1 MPRYR
6 LLIEYDGTDFA
17 GWQIQNA
24 LATVQGVLE
33 TAIQKLHGQHCL
45 VYGAGRTDAGVHA
58 LGQVAHVDVP
68 KFWDPFVL
76 RNAINGNVRPHKVSV
91 LAIESVSEDFHARFS
106 ATERR
111 YLFRILNR
119 RAPPAL
125 EVSKV
130 WHVPVE
136 LDHETMHRAAQELVG
151 NHDFSTFRATSCQA
165 KSPVKTLDLLK
176 VSRYGDEIEIEAQAR
191 SFLHHQVRSMVGS
204 LKLVGDGTWTAY
216 QLRSALAAKDRNACG
231 AVAPPQG
238 LYLVSVT
245 YDQSAEVPES
255 NLVVNP
261 DSQRR

>member
-6 LLIEYDGTDFA
+6 LDIEYDGTAFS
-17 GWQIQNA
+17 GWQLQDT
-24 LATVQGVLE
+24 LPTVQGVLE
-33 TAIQKLHGQHCL
+33 SAVKKLHGVHCL

-58 LGQVAHVDVP
+58 LCQVAHVDVP
-68 KFWDPFVL
+68 KSWDPFVL

-91 LAIESVSEDFHARFS
+91 LEATEVSADFHARFS
-106 ATERR
+106 AVERR

-125 EVSKV
+125 ELNKV

-136 LDHETMHRAAQELVG
+136 LNHEAMHRAAQELVG

-165 KSPVKTLDLLK
+165 KSPVKTLDVLK
-176 VSRYGDEIEIEAQAR
+176 VSRYGDEIEIEAEAR

-204 LKLVGDGTWTAY
+204 LKQVGDGTWTAY
-216 QLRSALAAKDRNACG
+216 QLRRALEARDRTACG

-238 LYLVSVT
+238 LYLVSVG
-245 YDQSAEVPES
+245 YVP
-255 NLVVNP
+255 LPQVTV
-261 DSQRR
+261 